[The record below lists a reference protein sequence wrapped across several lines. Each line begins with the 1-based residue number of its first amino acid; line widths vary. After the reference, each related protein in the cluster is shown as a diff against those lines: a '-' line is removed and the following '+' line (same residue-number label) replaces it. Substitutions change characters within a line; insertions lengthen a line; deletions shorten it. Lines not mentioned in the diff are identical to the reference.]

1 MVESSVVHVSVLQSS
16 GQLSKGLTAV
26 SAGKLSSHSSHVL
39 LCDPCCV
46 QGARRE
52 VLRALCQLVNSTEL
66 TLEASLVEVEDADW
80 QMVAARAGS
89 VTVTFSADAVEE
101 EVFENER
108 FARGPGGSQWSAGN
122 LAATGDPRHFMYALH
137 EADAFPQVGVL
148 PASWLQAAAMPGALG
163 WTRAPGW

>member
-1 MVESSVVHVSVLQSS
+1 M
-16 GQLSKGLTAV
+16 
-26 SAGKLSSHSSHVL
+26 
-39 LCDPCCV
+39 

-52 VLRALCQLVNSTEL
+52 VLRALCQLVNGTEL

-89 VTVTFSADAVEE
+89 VTGTFSADAVEE

-122 LAATGDPRHFMYALH
+122 LAAAGDPRRFMYALH
-137 EADAFPQVGVL
+137 EADAFPQVCAKCPRQL
-148 PASWLQAAAMPGALG
+148 
-163 WTRAPGW
+163 APGSSAKNWLTSVLLYIR